1 MERKFHFVCNKDN
14 IRIDMY
20 VAEALSLTR
29 AKVQGLIAGGHVRIL
44 NKVPKPSLKV
54 KQGMEIEGE
63 LVAEEAASVGPE
75 EIPLTILYEDEYLLA
90 INKPAGMVVHPSCG
104 HRSGT
109 LVNAIL
115 SHLERKTGLADLR
128 IDSSEPARGNLSS
141 EHGEP
146 GTRLRVRE
154 AGYPLAGGAL
164 PREGAT
170 GYPLAG
176 VPLIDERPGIVHRLD
191 KDTTGVILV
200 AKDPTTQEALSSQ
213 FHDRKV
219 EKTYRAVVEGTVK
232 KDEDLIEGSMGRHP
246 TLRKKMALVTKGGR
260 YSMTRFKVIRR
271 LRGSTYL
278 EVYPKTGRTHQI
290 RVHLASIGNPIAG
303 DELYGKKA
311 GRLATRPLLHAYRIL
326 IEHPV
331 KKAPLQV
338 EAPVPQDFEE
348 FIDAHAL

>member
-1 MERKFHFVCNKDN
+1 
-14 IRIDMY
+14 MY

-29 AKVQGLIAGGHVRIL
+29 AKAQGLITGGHVRIL
-44 NKVPKPSLKV
+44 NKVPKPSLKM

-63 LVAEEAASVGPE
+63 LVAEEAAGVGPE
-75 EIPLTILYEDEYLLA
+75 EIPLSILYEDEYLLA
-90 INKPAGMVVHPSCG
+90 INKPVGMVVHPSCG

-115 SHLERKTGLADLR
+115 SHLEKPVNPPST
-128 IDSSEPARGNLSS
+128 SGN
-141 EHGEP
+141 P
-146 GTRLRVRE
+146 C
-154 AGYPLAGGAL
+154 
-164 PREGAT
+164 
-170 GYPLAG
+170 
-176 VPLIDERPGIVHRLD
+176 IDERPGIVHRLD

-232 KDEDLIEGSMGRHP
+232 KDEDVIEGSMARHP
-246 TLRKKMALVTKGGR
+246 ILRKKMALVTKGGR

-271 LRGSTYL
+271 LRGFTYL

-290 RVHLASIGNPIAG
+290 RVHLASIGHPIAG

-311 GRLATRPLLHAYRIL
+311 KRLATRPLLHAHRIL

-331 KKAPLQV
+331 KKTPVRV

-348 FIDAHAL
+348 FIDAHTL

>member
-1 MERKFHFVCNKDN
+1 MERNFRLLADKDD

-20 VAEALSLTR
+20 LAEALALTR
-29 AKVQGLIAGGHVRIL
+29 AKAQGLIAGGHVRIS

-54 KQGMEIEGE
+54 KCGMEIEGE
-63 LVAEEAASVGPE
+63 LVTEEPSSLCPE
-75 EIPLTILYEDEYLLA
+75 NIPLAILYEDEYLLA
-90 INKPAGMVVHPSCG
+90 INKPVDMVVHPSCG

-115 SHLERKTGLADLR
+115 SHLERPAISSAQGDLDSTG
-128 IDSSEPARGNLSS
+128 NQ
-141 EHGEP
+141 
-146 GTRLRVRE
+146 
-154 AGYPLAGGAL
+154 
-164 PREGAT
+164 
-170 GYPLAG
+170 
-176 VPLIDERPGIVHRLD
+176 RPGIVHRLD

-200 AKDPTTQEALSSQ
+200 AKDPKTQEALSSQ

-219 EKTYRAVVEGTVK
+219 EKTYRAVVEGAVREE
-232 KDEDLIEGSMGRHP
+232 EDVIEGSMGRHP
-246 TLRKKMALVTKGGR
+246 ILRKKMALVAKGGR

-271 LRGSTYL
+271 LRGFTYL

-290 RVHLASIGNPIAG
+290 RVHMASIGHPIVG

-311 GRLATRPLLHAYRIL
+311 KRLASRPLLHAYKIL

-331 KKAPLQV
+331 RKAPLRV

-348 FIDAHAL
+348 FIDAHTV

>member
-1 MERKFHFVCNKDN
+1 MERKFHLVSDKDN

-29 AKVQGLIAGGHVRIL
+29 AKVQGLIVEGHVRIF

-54 KQGMEIEGE
+54 KRGMEIEGE
-63 LVAEEAASVGPE
+63 LVTEEPANLCPE

-109 LVNAIL
+109 LVNAML
-115 SHLERKTGLADLR
+115 SHLGRPAISSGEGGPSSADT
-128 IDSSEPARGNLSS
+128 NQ
-141 EHGEP
+141 
-146 GTRLRVRE
+146 
-154 AGYPLAGGAL
+154 
-164 PREGAT
+164 
-170 GYPLAG
+170 
-176 VPLIDERPGIVHRLD
+176 RPGIVHRLD

-200 AKDPTTQEALSSQ
+200 AKDPKTQETLSSQ

-219 EKTYRAVVEGTVK
+219 EKIYRAVVEGIVK
-232 KDEDLIEGSMGRHP
+232 KDEDIIEGSMGRHP
-246 TLRKKMALVTKGGR
+246 TMRKKMALVAKGGR

-271 LRGSTYL
+271 LRGFTYL

-290 RVHLASIGNPIAG
+290 RVHLASIGHPIAG
-303 DELYGKKA
+303 DELYSRKA
-311 GRLATRPLLHAYRIL
+311 RKLASRPLLHAYRII

-331 KKAPLQV
+331 NNAPLQV

-348 FIDAHAL
+348 FIDAHAI

>member
-1 MERKFHFVCNKDN
+1 MERKFHLISDKDN

-63 LVAEEAASVGPE
+63 LVTEEPTSVRPE
-75 EIPLTILYEDEYLLA
+75 EIPLTILYEDECLLA

-115 SHLERKTGLADLR
+115 SHLER
-128 IDSSEPARGNLSS
+128 PANPPSIPGN
-141 EHGEP
+141 P
-146 GTRLRVRE
+146 RV
-154 AGYPLAGGAL
+154 
-164 PREGAT
+164 
-170 GYPLAG
+170 
-176 VPLIDERPGIVHRLD
+176 DERPGIVHRLD

-219 EKTYRAVVEGTVK
+219 EKIYRAVVEGAVK
-232 KDEDLIEGSMGRHP
+232 KDEGVIEGSMGRHP
-246 TLRKKMALVTKGGR
+246 TLRKKMALVKKGGR
-260 YSMTRFKVIRR
+260 YSMTRFRVIRR
-271 LRGSTYL
+271 LRGFTYL

-290 RVHLASIGNPIAG
+290 RVHLASIGHPIAG
-303 DELYGKKA
+303 DDLYGKKA
-311 GRLATRPLLHAYRIL
+311 KRLASRPLLHAYRIL

-331 KKAPLQV
+331 KKASLQV
-338 EAPVPQDFEE
+338 EAPVPHDFEE

>member
-1 MERKFHFVCNKDN
+1 MERKFRLLPDKDN

-20 VAEALSLTR
+20 LAETLLLTR
-29 AKVQGLIAGGHVRIL
+29 AKAQGLIAGGHVRIS

-54 KQGMEIEGE
+54 KRGMEIEGE
-63 LVAEEAASVGPE
+63 LVTEEPTSLCPE
-75 EIPLTILYEDEYLLA
+75 NIPLTILYEDEYLLA
-90 INKPAGMVVHPSCG
+90 INKPVDMVVHPSCG

-115 SHLERKTGLADLR
+115 SHLER
-128 IDSSEPARGNLSS
+128 PAS
-141 EHGEP
+141 P
-146 GTRLRVRE
+146 ATK
-154 AGYPLAGGAL
+154 
-164 PREGAT
+164 AT
-170 GYPLAG
+170 GRC
-176 VPLIDERPGIVHRLD
+176 DTNQRPGIVHRLD

-200 AKDPTTQEALSSQ
+200 AKDPKTQEALSSQ

-219 EKTYRAVVEGTVK
+219 EKIYRAVVEGSVK
-232 KDEDLIEGSMGRHP
+232 KEEDVIEGSMGRHP
-246 TLRKKMALVTKGGR
+246 TLRKKMALVAKGGR

-271 LRGSTYL
+271 LRGFTYL

-290 RVHLASIGNPIAG
+290 RVHMASIGHPIVG

-311 GRLATRPLLHAYRIL
+311 KRLASRPLLHAYKIL

-331 KKAPLQV
+331 RKAPLRV

-348 FIDAHAL
+348 FIDAHAV